1 MNVIT
6 EGVHLQRRVETSA
19 WLECARN
26 VEENEAAGHR
36 VTVLGEWKTPE
47 ALPGKNKLAECYTL
61 CR

>member
-1 MNVIT
+1 M
-6 EGVHLQRRVETSA
+6 ETSA

-36 VTVLGEWKTPE
+36 VTVLGEWKTSE